1 MKGIAG
7 DGSKDAPL
15 SRNGGFR
22 IVLAAAI
29 LMTAGNKLYELIL
42 PLMMYELTH
51 SSVAM
56 ATMRTAELLPNLF
69 FAVLIG
75 VLVDR
80 SNKKAW
86 TIGMIAIQGLLLLVL
101 VWLYRTG
108 TVFLPA
114 YYGIGFLLMT
124 FGYGYFNVQ
133 GSLTKLAVPDSQLG
147 QANARLSAVETTV
160 GLAGPALSAVLL
172 LLPDLSGGLL
182 ATAVLYLLCLLPI
195 SWLRLSEAAG
205 RSSGAGFKAEL
216 LESWRFFREHKP
228 LRTFTLFILFA
239 NCSMTVAGTAM
250 IYFAKDELRLSSFL
264 LALILSLTGAGGL
277 AGSYAAPRLRRLLGT
292 GKCYGIVMLLFMAS
306 YLLFGSAQGP
316 IWFGIAAFLY
326 GMAAALSNV
335 TVYTYRLEQT
345 PAALMGRVLGI
356 TGTFFRLGMP
366 AAMLLSGFVM
376 EHAGSRIIFWGCL
389 AWNLIL
395 FLSWSTTSL
404 WKAGPQHL
412 VPGPVAVD

>member
-1 MKGIAG
+1 MKGSAT
-7 DGSKDAPL
+7 DRSRDVPL
-15 SRNGGFR
+15 GRNGGFR
-22 IVLAAAI
+22 IVLAATL

-69 FAVLIG
+69 FAVIIG

-80 SNKKAW
+80 SDKKAW
-86 TIGMIAIQGLLLLVL
+86 TIGMVAIQGLLLLIL

-108 TVFLPA
+108 TVYLPA

-133 GSLTKLAVPDSQLG
+133 GSLTKLAVPGPQLG

-160 GLAGPALSAVLL
+160 ALAGPALSAALL
-172 LLPDLSGGLL
+172 LLPDLSGGIL

-195 SWLRLSEAAG
+195 SRLRLSEAG
-205 RSSGAGFKAEL
+205 GSNSGAGFKAEL
-216 LESWRFFREHKP
+216 AESWRFFWEHKP

-250 IYFAKDELRLSSFL
+250 IYFAKDELQLSSSL

-316 IWFGIAAFLY
+316 ILFGMAAFLY
-326 GMAAALSNV
+326 GVAAALSTV

-345 PAALMGRVLGI
+345 PAAFMGRVLGI

-376 EHAGSRIIFWGCL
+376 DRSGSRIIFWGCM
-389 AWNLIL
+389 AWNLLL
-395 FLSWSTTSL
+395 FLGWSTTSL
-404 WKAGPQHL
+404 WKDRPQRL
-412 VPGPVAVD
+412 VPATVSVD